1 MFHNTVYKFTKVDN
15 LGCGRATIKKCH
27 LGYVMPDK
35 MVLLDFLEVI
45 NDLFSRYF
53 KEKMKQKLR
62 LTILEVDST
71 NQSGN
76 LTI

>member
-1 MFHNTVYKFTKVDN
+1 
-15 LGCGRATIKKCH
+15 
-27 LGYVMPDK
+27 

-45 NDLFSRYF
+45 NNLFSRYF

-76 LTI
+76 LKI